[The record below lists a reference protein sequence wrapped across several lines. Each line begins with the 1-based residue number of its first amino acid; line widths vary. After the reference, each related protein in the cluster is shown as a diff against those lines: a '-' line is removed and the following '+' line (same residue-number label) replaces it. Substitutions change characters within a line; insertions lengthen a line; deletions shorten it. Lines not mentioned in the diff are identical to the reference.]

1 MTWVVGAVAPF
12 GYGIGISDIR
22 VTLANRMELD
32 CLQKIYPVGRFLALG
47 FAGSVAIGFAMVDK
61 LTELLYSADESRAWD
76 PTVVANWWRS
86 DARQVFQQFPSIE
99 RDSHSH
105 LILIGT
111 HPTQNNG
118 DSDWPTAYVYTF
130 RSPDFEPLRS
140 GAGEVVAIGSGN
152 FEPMCREAVHRIS
165 SDHEARFNIWKG
177 EQGVSGGMGTM
188 LGWQLTMILKETQPQ
203 GISSHLHYCWVYRGR
218 IVVRTNNH
226 ATIGAWSTFDAGPD
240 APERV
245 TEAIDAGRQD
255 SSGIESFIMPTIAK
269 SWRELE
275 NLLHGRG
282 ASAVGATT

>member
-1 MTWVVGAVAPF
+1 
-12 GYGIGISDIR
+12 
-22 VTLANRMELD
+22 
-32 CLQKIYPVGRFLALG
+32 
-47 FAGSVAIGFAMVDK
+47 
-61 LTELLYSADESRAWD
+61 
-76 PTVVANWWRS
+76 
-86 DARQVFQQFPSIE
+86 
-99 RDSHSH
+99 
-105 LILIGT
+105 
-111 HPTQNNG
+111 
-118 DSDWPTAYVYTF
+118 
-130 RSPDFEPLRS
+130 
-140 GAGEVVAIGSGN
+140 
-152 FEPMCREAVHRIS
+152 
-165 SDHEARFNIWKG
+165 
-177 EQGVSGGMGTM
+177 MGTM